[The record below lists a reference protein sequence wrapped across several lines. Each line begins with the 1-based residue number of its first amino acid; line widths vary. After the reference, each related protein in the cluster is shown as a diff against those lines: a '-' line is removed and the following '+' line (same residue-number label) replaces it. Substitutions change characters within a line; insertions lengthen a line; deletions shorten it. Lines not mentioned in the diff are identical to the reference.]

1 MLLCLDV
8 GNTQIHGGIFNNNEL
23 KFQFRKSSHIG
34 MSSDEIGIFLRN
46 VLRENK
52 IEPSLISEVA
62 ICSVVPHVDYSL
74 KNACIKYFSN
84 KVLFVKPGIK
94 TGLKIRYLNPAEVG
108 ADRIANAVG
117 ARTAFPGRDLMIID
131 FGTATTIDIVTKEG
145 DYLGGAIMAGAKL
158 MVSALESKTA
168 RLPSIE
174 LVKPLSSCGQTTA
187 ESMQSGIYWSIY
199 GGLKELVLQIQNER
213 FANSDEKALVI
224 GTGGL
229 ARLFEDAELFEVQIP
244 ELVLQGLRILNDK
257 NKVFEEKVNL
267 RGNKTFHEL

>member
-8 GNTQIHGGIFNNNEL
+8 GNTQIHGGVFYKSDL

-34 MSSDEIGIFLRN
+34 MSSDELGIFLRN

-52 IEPSLISEVA
+52 IEPSLINEVA

-74 KNACIKYFSN
+74 KNACKKYFSD
-84 KVLFVKPGIK
+84 KVLFIKPGVK
-94 TGLKIRYLNPAEVG
+94 TGLKIKYLNPVEVG

-117 ARTAFPGRDLMIID
+117 AREAFPNRDIMIID
-131 FGTATTIDIVTKEG
+131 FGTATTVDVLTKEG

-174 LVKPLSSCGQTTA
+174 LIKPNSACGQTTA

-199 GGLKELVLQIQNER
+199 GGIKELLVQIKQER
-213 FANSDEKALVI
+213 FAGKESPLI
-224 GTGGL
+224 LGTGGL
-229 ARLFEDAELFEVQIP
+229 ARLFEETGLFEIQIP
-244 ELVLQGLRILNDK
+244 ELVLQGLRIINHK
-257 NKVFEEKVNL
+257 NTHLKMSSESV
-267 RGNKTFHEL
+267 RGLDL